1 MLPNPKVIA
10 AVEKLNHQVTVAD
23 VAAETGLA
31 LPIANREL
39 ANLASLTLGH
49 LVVSESGEILY
60 KFSPN
65 LRIILLQRSLA
76 ARVRETLKQ
85 IWRFVFYLIRISFGI
100 VLVISIILVFIAIG
114 VALVVISSSGR
125 QGDSERGG
133 GYRGEWSGG
142 FGGGFWLSPFD
153 IFWLSY
159 DYDRPRVK
167 ETSEPKKSRGFLENV
182 FAFLFGDGNPNYDL
196 EERRWRLIA
205 QVIRNHDGVVVG
217 EQILPYLDE
226 IPPGALESEDY
237 MLPVLAKF
245 NGYPEVTPQ
254 GGLVY
259 RFPDLQRV
267 ASRRP
272 KKEVPVY
279 LEEKRWVFNEAGW
292 GANILSASLGG
303 LYLGGSLVLGSLLAD
318 PVVQAQTT
326 GFLGFIQG
334 IYNFLLG
341 YAILFLTIPTVR
353 YLWLQWLNRRIQQR
367 NTIRRQR
374 TQLLNQ
380 PPVQEKLAFARQLA
394 IAQTAVAEEQ
404 VIYTTEKSLLQQEFE
419 QLFAGEQLLES
430 A

>member
-1 MLPNPKVIA
+1 MLPDPRVIA
-10 AVEKLNHQVTVAD
+10 AVENLHHQVTVAD

-31 LPIANREL
+31 LPIVNREL

-65 LRIILLQRSLA
+65 LRVILLQRSLA
-76 ARVRETLKQ
+76 ARVRGILQ
-85 IWRFVFYLIRISFGI
+85 QVWRLVFYLIRISFGI
-100 VLVISIILVFIAIG
+100 VLVVSIVLVLIAIG
-114 VALVVISSSGR
+114 VALVVISSSGGR
-125 QGDSERGG
+125 DGDGRRGESYGG
-133 GYRGEWSGG
+133 GMS
-142 FGGGFWLSPFD
+142 FGGGFLFSPFD
-153 IFWLSY
+153 VFWLSY
-159 DYDRPRVK
+159 DYQPRRAQSS
-167 ETSEPKKSRGFLENV
+167 SENRRGFLENV
-182 FAFLFGDGNPNYDL
+182 FAFLFGDGNPNGDL

-205 QVIRNHDGVVVG
+205 QVIRNQDGVVVG

-226 IPPGALESEDY
+226 VPPGALESEDY

-267 ASRRP
+267 AAKRP
-272 KKEVPVY
+272 KRDVAPY
-279 LEEKRWVFNEAGW
+279 LEEKPWPFNEAGM
-292 GANILSASLGG
+292 GANVLSASLGG

-334 IYNFLLG
+334 IYSFLLG
-341 YAILFLTIPTVR
+341 YAILFLAIPAGR
-353 YLWLQWLNRRIQQR
+353 YLWLQWVNQR
-367 NTIRRQR
+367 IRRRNQIRQAR
-374 TQLLNQ
+374 TRLLHQ
-380 PPVQEKLAFARQLA
+380 PPVQQKLAAARQFA

-404 VIYTTEKSLLQQEFE
+404 VVYTTEKSLLQQEFE
-419 QLFAGEQLLES
+419 QLLAGEPSLETS
-430 A
+430 